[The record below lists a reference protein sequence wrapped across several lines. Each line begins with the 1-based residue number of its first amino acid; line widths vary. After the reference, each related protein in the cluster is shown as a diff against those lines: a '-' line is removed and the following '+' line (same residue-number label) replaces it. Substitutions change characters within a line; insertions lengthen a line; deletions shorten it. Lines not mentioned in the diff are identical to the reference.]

1 MKLIIFHFIISEK
14 KNLFKNKKMNSFFNN
29 SLMKLISP
37 ISDDVFIL
45 ELGGKENELRDLIAT
60 ILNISPSSVK
70 GIRDSYGNYY
80 TLSSAINNTH
90 LTSEYSL
97 FYFIVLKDSS
107 PNSKISNSSSQIT
120 NIYNNYS
127 DLSPKAKK
135 EGFNM
140 NNKKDPNEQ
149 IAFKLF
155 NAKLLDENKFNILRQ
170 LIAEQNDEI
179 LELFKLYM
187 NHGNDLKKLS
197 IQINPILDD
206 IYEYSQSNK
215 SDESIQKKS
224 NTINYNNYI
233 DSIKGLINKNDMII
247 INKLLQENNEQ
258 ILEALDDYSINN
270 NKEKLL
276 TNLNTIINV
285 YRERYEKNNQNSSSK
300 KEEKLIKKSEKI
312 QKNLIEFYLFFIFL
326 KKLLKRNFI
335 SIFKF

>member
-29 SLMKLISP
+29 RLIKLISP
-37 ISDDVFIL
+37 ISDDVFTL
-45 ELGGKENELRDLIAT
+45 ELDGNENELRDLIAT

-140 NNKKDPNEQ
+140 NNKKAPNEQ

-155 NAKLLDENKFNILRQ
+155 NVKLLDENKFNI
-170 LIAEQNDEI
+170 
-179 LELFKLYM
+179 
-187 NHGNDLKKLS
+187 
-197 IQINPILDD
+197 
-206 IYEYSQSNK
+206 
-215 SDESIQKKS
+215 
-224 NTINYNNYI
+224 
-233 DSIKGLINKNDMII
+233 
-247 INKLLQENNEQ
+247 
-258 ILEALDDYSINN
+258 
-270 NKEKLL
+270 
-276 TNLNTIINV
+276 
-285 YRERYEKNNQNSSSK
+285 
-300 KEEKLIKKSEKI
+300 
-312 QKNLIEFYLFFIFL
+312 
-326 KKLLKRNFI
+326 
-335 SIFKF
+335 

>member
-1 MKLIIFHFIISEK
+1 
-14 KNLFKNKKMNSFFNN
+14 MNSFFNN
-29 SLMKLISP
+29 RLIKLISP
-37 ISDDVFIL
+37 ISDDVFTL
-45 ELGGKENELRDLIAT
+45 ELGGNENELRDLIAT

-90 LTSEYSL
+90 LTSDYSS
-97 FYFIVLKDSS
+97 FYFIVLKDTS
-107 PNSKISNSSSQIT
+107 PNSKISTSSSQIT

-127 DLSPKAKK
+127 DSSPKGKK
-135 EGFNM
+135 ENFSM

-155 NAKLLDENKFNILRQ
+155 NAKLIDENKFNVLRQ
-170 LIAEQNDEI
+170 LIVEQNDEI

-276 TNLNTIINV
+276 INLNTIINV
-285 YRERYEKNNQNSSSK
+285 NRERYEKNNQNYSSK

-335 SIFKF
+335 SIV

>member
-1 MKLIIFHFIISEK
+1 MDMLSLFKGKIISEIYGIMK
-14 KNLFKNKKMNSFFNN
+14 KRLFFFDNCYLLFLKRIRNL
-29 SLMKLISP
+29 
-37 ISDDVFIL
+37 
-45 ELGGKENELRDLIAT
+45 
-60 ILNISPSSVK
+60 
-70 GIRDSYGNYY
+70 YGNYC
-80 TLSSAINNTH
+80 TLSSVIKNTH

-187 NHGNDLKKLS
+187 NHGNNLK
-197 IQINPILDD
+197 N
-206 IYEYSQSNK
+206 IYSN
-215 SDESIQKKS
+215 
-224 NTINYNNYI
+224 
-233 DSIKGLINKNDMII
+233 
-247 INKLLQENNEQ
+247 
-258 ILEALDDYSINN
+258 
-270 NKEKLL
+270 
-276 TNLNTIINV
+276 
-285 YRERYEKNNQNSSSK
+285 
-300 KEEKLIKKSEKI
+300 
-312 QKNLIEFYLFFIFL
+312 
-326 KKLLKRNFI
+326 
-335 SIFKF
+335 